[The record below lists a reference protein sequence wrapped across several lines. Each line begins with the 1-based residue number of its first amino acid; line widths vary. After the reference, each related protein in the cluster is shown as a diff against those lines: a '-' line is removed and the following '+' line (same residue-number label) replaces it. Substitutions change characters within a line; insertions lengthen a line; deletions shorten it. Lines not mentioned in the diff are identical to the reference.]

1 MTTLTRTHPF
11 ETQTP
16 IDNPPF
22 SPRRAARI
30 AGISYILI
38 YALAIFANFAVVEGL
53 VVADD
58 AAATVANITES
69 IGLFRFG
76 LIAFLVV
83 FLLDVIVS
91 WALHMIFRH
100 VDRDVSL
107 VTAWFR
113 LTYTVF
119 LGAGLVYFFEVVQ
132 LLGDSTAVAALSSE
146 QINAQVMVAMK
157 SFEATWLIGL
167 AAFGI
172 HLMLLGRMAQRSG
185 WVPKAMAWLI
195 IAAGAAYV
203 VDTAAHG
210 LFSNYESYASIFL
223 AIVAIPS
230 MIGEG
235 WLGLWL
241 LRTRRFDIPV

>member
-1 MTTLTRTHPF
+1 MTTLTSTPTI
-11 ETQTP
+11 ETQTRT
-16 IDNPPF
+16 DNPPF
-22 SPRRAARI
+22 SARRAARI
-30 AGISYILI
+30 AGISYLLI

-69 IGLFRFG
+69 IGLFRLG

-91 WALHMIFRH
+91 WALWVVFRR
-100 VDRDVSL
+100 VDRDVAL

-119 LGAGLVYFFEVVQ
+119 LGAGLVYFFKVLQ
-132 LLGDSTAVAALSSE
+132 LLSSSE
-146 QINAQVMVAMK
+146 AIAGLSAAQINSQVMVALN

-167 AAFGI
+167 AAFGL
-172 HLMLLGRMAQRSG
+172 HLVLLGWLAMRSG
-185 WVPKAMAWLI
+185 WVPRAMVWLLM
-195 IAAGAAYV
+195 AAGAAYV

-210 LFSNYESYASIFL
+210 LLSNYESYASLFL
-223 AIVAIPS
+223 AIVAVPS
-230 MIGEG
+230 LIGEG
-235 WLGLWL
+235 WLALWL
-241 LRTRRFDIPV
+241 LRTHRFAT

>member
-1 MTTLTRTHPF
+1 MTTLTRTPAIDTETEF
-11 ETQTP
+11 E
-16 IDNPPF
+16 NPPF
-22 SPRRAARI
+22 SAHRAARI
-30 AGISYILI
+30 AGVSYLLI
-38 YALAIFANFAVVEGL
+38 YALAIFANFLVVEAM
-53 VVADD
+53 VVSDD

-69 IGLFRFG
+69 IGTFRLG

-91 WALHMIFRH
+91 WALHMVFRR

-119 LGAGLVYFFEVVQ
+119 LGAGLVYFFEVLQ
-132 LLGDSTAVAALSSE
+132 MLGSADYVVALGAE
-146 QINAQVMVAMK
+146 QVNAQVMMSLN
-157 SFEATWLIGL
+157 SFETTWLIGL

-172 HLMLLGRMAQRSG
+172 HLVLLGSLARRSG
-185 WVPKAMAWLI
+185 WVPTAMSWLLM
-195 IAAGAAYV
+195 AAGVAYV

-210 LFSNYESYASIFL
+210 LLSSYESYASLFL

-230 MIGEG
+230 LVGEG
-235 WLGLWL
+235 WLALWL
-241 LRTRRFDIPV
+241 LRTRRFSV

>member
-1 MTTLTRTHPF
+1 MTTLTRT
-11 ETQTP
+11 TA
-16 IDNPPF
+16 IDTHSDNRQF

-30 AGISYILI
+30 AGVSYLLI
-38 YALAIFANFAVVEGL
+38 YALAIFANFMVVEGL
-53 VVADD
+53 VVADN

-69 IGLFRFG
+69 IGLFRLG

-91 WALHMIFRH
+91 WALWVVFRR
-100 VDRDVSL
+100 VDRDVAL

-113 LTYTVF
+113 LTYTMF
-119 LGAGLVYFFEVVQ
+119 LGAGLVYFFEVLQ
-132 LLGDSTAVAALSSE
+132 LLGSSDAAASLSAE
-146 QINAQVMVAMK
+146 QVNSQVMVALN

-172 HLMLLGRMAQRSG
+172 HLVLLGRLALRSG
-185 WVPKAMAWLI
+185 WVPRIMAWLI
-195 IAAGAAYV
+195 IVAGVAYV

-210 LFSNYESYASIFL
+210 LLSDYESYAPLFL
-223 AIVAIPS
+223 AIVAVPS
-230 MIGEG
+230 LIGEG

-241 LRTRRFDIPV
+241 LRTRRFSP

>member
-1 MTTLTRTHPF
+1 MTTLTHTPAI
-11 ETQTP
+11 ETQSEV
-16 IDNPPF
+16 DNLPF

-38 YALAIFANFAVVEGL
+38 YALAIFANFAVVESL

-58 AAATVANITES
+58 AAATVANITGS
-69 IGLFRFG
+69 IGLFRLG

-91 WALHMIFRH
+91 WALHVVFRR

-119 LGAGLVYFFEVVQ
+119 LGAGLVYFFEVLQ
-132 LLGDSTAVAALSSE
+132 LLGDSATVAAISTE
-146 QINAQVMVAMK
+146 QINTQVMVALN

-172 HLMLLGRMAQRSG
+172 HLVLLGRLALRSG

-195 IAAGAAYV
+195 TAAGAAYV
-203 VDTAAHG
+203 LDTAAHG
-210 LFSNYESYASIFL
+210 LLSNYESYASIFL
-223 AIVAIPS
+223 AIVAVPS
-230 MIGEG
+230 LIGEG

-241 LRTRRFDIPV
+241 LRTRRFGALV

>member
-1 MTTLTRTHPF
+1 MTTLTHAPA
-11 ETQTP
+11 
-16 IDNPPF
+16 IDNKTELDRPPF
-22 SPRRAARI
+22 SAHLAARI
-30 AGISYILI
+30 AGVSYLLI
-38 YALAIFANFAVVEGL
+38 YALAIFANFMVVEAM
-53 VVADD
+53 VVSDD

-69 IGLFRFG
+69 IGMFRLG

-91 WALHMIFRH
+91 WALHMVFRR

-119 LGAGLVYFFEVVQ
+119 LGAGLVYFFEVLQ
-132 LLGDSTAVAALSSE
+132 LLGNAEYVAALGSE
-146 QINAQVMVAMK
+146 QVNAQVMMSLN
-157 SFEATWLIGL
+157 SFETTWLIGL

-172 HLMLLGRMAQRSG
+172 HLVLLGSLAMRSG
-185 WVPKAMAWLI
+185 WVPRAMTWLL
-195 IAAGAAYV
+195 IAAGVAYV

-210 LFSNYESYASIFL
+210 LLSGYESYASLFL

-241 LRTRRFDIPV
+241 LRTKRFSA

>member
-1 MTTLTRTHPF
+1 MTTLTHPRKSK
-11 ETQTP
+11 EEVSAENT
-16 IDNPPF
+16 PF
-22 SPRRAARI
+22 SMRRAARI

-38 YALAIFANFAVVEGL
+38 YALAIFANFFVVEAM
-53 VVADD
+53 VVSDD

-69 IGLFRFG
+69 IGMFKLG
-76 LIAFLVV
+76 LIAFLIV
-83 FLLDVIVS
+83 FLLDVIVA
-91 WALHMIFRH
+91 WALHVVFRK

-113 LTYTVF
+113 LTYTMF

-132 LLGDSTAVAALSSE
+132 LLGNADYVAAMGTE
-146 QINAQVMVAMK
+146 QIHAEVMVALG

-172 HLMLLGRMAQRSG
+172 HLVLLGRLALRSG
-185 WVPKAMAWLI
+185 WVPRVMAWLLM
-195 IAAGAAYV
+195 IAGVAYV

-210 LFSNYESYASIFL
+210 LLSDYESYASLFL

-241 LRTRRFDIPV
+241 LRTRRFAS